1 MKTKYPHDIILAF
14 VLVAVPL
21 LLCFGIDFIINL
33 GEKLLAK

>member
-1 MKTKYPHDIILAF
+1 MNTNYPGDIILAF
-14 VLVAVPL
+14 VLVAIPL